1 MAISAA
7 DGDEICEAEAPLLDD
22 VVPCSVDFNGRQS
35 VRSKSGCWKSAS
47 FLIVVGVAERFAY
60 YGISLNLVSYLTGN
74 LGLPTATAAAI
85 LNAWYGTSSLLPIL
99 GAYVADA
106 FSGRFRMISA
116 SCVLYIAALGFLTL
130 SASLNPYSSSQCRQS
145 SPTSRACSSSKLELV
160 FFFVSFFS
168 VAFAQAGY
176 LPCLQAFAV
185 DQFDEEDESE
195 NRAKG
200 SFFNWWNCFSTA
212 GILAPLLALAYIQE
226 NLSWELGFGIPAVT
240 MCFSLAVF
248 LAGIRTYRFLKTCD
262 GGSNP
267 FVQIYRVFA
276 RAAAK
281 NRRVTR
287 VTKEE
292 TCDDTISDRGAHIGF
307 LDKALLEPD
316 GLTTGDVEDAKSILK
331 LAPIWCSCLGYT
343 IIYAQPSTL
352 FTKQAATLNRH
363 ITSAFQIPAASLQHC
378 FIGGSIIISLT
389 IYDRVLVP
397 VARSITKRPSG
408 ISTLQ
413 RVGTGL
419 ALSLVS
425 IVFAAAV
432 ERRRLE
438 IARDHGLA
446 DEPQAVVPM
455 SVWWLAPQYVLSGVA
470 DAFAMVGLQ
479 EFFYDQVPSELSSVG
494 LALYISILGT
504 GNLVSSFLVSTIQSV
519 TAGNGREGW
528 FSDNLNR
535 AHLDYFYWLL
545 AGLSVAGLA
554 AFVCSTGSYIYRT
567 RAVVS

>member
-1 MAISAA
+1 MTISAA
-7 DGDEICEAEAPLLDD
+7 DEDEICEAEAPLLDD
-22 VVPCSVDFNGRQS
+22 FVPCSIDFNGRHS

-47 FLIVVGVAERFAY
+47 FLIVVGVSERFAY
-60 YGISLNLVSYLTGN
+60 YGISLNLLSYLTGN

-85 LNAWYGTSSLLPIL
+85 LNAWYGTSAILPIL

-116 SCVLYIAALGFLTL
+116 ACVLYIAALGFLTL
-130 SASLNPYSSSQCRQS
+130 SASLNSSECKQS
-145 SPTSRACSSSKLELV
+145 SPTSRACASNQLELV

-168 VAFAQAGY
+168 VSFAQAGY
-176 LPCLQAFAV
+176 LPCVQAFAV
-185 DQFDEEDESE
+185 DQFDEEDENE
-195 NRAKG
+195 NRVKG

-212 GILAPLLALAYIQE
+212 GILAPLLVLAYIQE
-226 NLSWELGFGIPAVT
+226 NLSWELGFGIPAAT
-240 MCFSLAVF
+240 MCFALVVF
-248 LAGIRTYRFLKTCD
+248 LSGIQTYRFRKTGD

-267 FVQIYRVFA
+267 LVRIYRVFA
-276 RAAAK
+276 RAAK
-281 NRRVTR
+281 NCRIAR

-292 TCDDTISDRGAHIGF
+292 TDNISGCGAHIGF

-352 FTKQAATLNRH
+352 FTKQAATLDRH
-363 ITSAFQIPAASLQHC
+363 ITPAFQIPAASLQHC
-378 FIGGSIIISLT
+378 FIGGSIIISLP
-389 IYDRVLVP
+389 IYDRVFVP
-397 VARSITKRPSG
+397 IAKSITKCPSG
-408 ISTLQ
+408 ISALQ
-413 RVGTGL
+413 RVGIGL
-419 ALSLVS
+419 VLSLIS

-432 ERRRLE
+432 ERRRLG
-438 IARDHGLA
+438 IARDHGLVNKP
-446 DEPQAVVPM
+446 EAVVPM
-455 SVWWLAPQYVLSGVA
+455 SVWWLAPQYVLSGLA
-470 DAFAMVGLQ
+470 DAFAVVGLQ
-479 EFFYDQVPSELSSVG
+479 EFFYDQVPLDFRSVG

-545 AGLSVAGLA
+545 AGLSLTGFT
-554 AFVCSTGSYIYRT
+554 AFVCSTGSYVYRT
-567 RAVVS
+567 RAIVSYVDS